1 MALAEKTRSDTVS
14 VTPDGRIVVDTARL
28 FKKEHVQEM
37 IQKMRSKTTAVQK
50 RPQPKK
56 ATV

>member
-28 FKKEHVQEM
+28 FQKKHVQEM
-37 IQKMRSKTTAVQK
+37 IQKMRSKTTIQK

-56 ATV
+56 SAV